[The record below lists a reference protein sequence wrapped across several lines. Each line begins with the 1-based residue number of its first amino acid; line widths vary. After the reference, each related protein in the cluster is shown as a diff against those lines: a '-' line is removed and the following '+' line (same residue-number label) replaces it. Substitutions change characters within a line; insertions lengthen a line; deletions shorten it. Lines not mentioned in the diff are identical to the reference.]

1 MDVTKIP
8 FNQNAIE
15 DVIEATKPVGIN
27 AFYKT
32 KEAKI
37 IFETPRGKILS
48 EEEAKVLFIKTLKE
62 LT

>member
-1 MDVTKIP
+1 MNT
-8 FNQNAIE
+8 FE
-15 DVIEATKPVGIN
+15 DVMEARKVVDIK

-48 EEEAKVLFIKTLKE
+48 GEEAKVLFIKTLKE

>member
-1 MDVTKIP
+1 M
-8 FNQNAIE
+8 NAIE
-15 DVIEATKPVGIN
+15 DIMEATKAFDIK
-27 AFYKT
+27 AFYQT

-48 EEEAKVLFIKTLKE
+48 EEEAKVLFINTLKE